1 MGLVHSIHSII
12 FQTEFYLVLTVSRC
26 CSWGMTFLDTAPLCL
41 LYPGRRVNSQKG
53 CGMGKPMRGVRSLTA
68 RDRKFPFTAPPSGAV
83 SRPEKALCFFLL
95 ALVNSRMA
103 SRWVGE
109 ISRGE
114 DNPLP
119 MSPCQPYHSCG
130 LAWGCWERQGLE
142 YVLLSGE
149 C

>member
-68 RDRKFPFTAPPSGAV
+68 RDSLLKV
-83 SRPEKALCFFLL
+83 SIHG
-95 ALVNSRMA
+95 ST
-103 SRWVGE
+103 
-109 ISRGE
+109 
-114 DNPLP
+114 
-119 MSPCQPYHSCG
+119 
-130 LAWGCWERQGLE
+130 ERCCVPTREGS
-142 YVLLSGE
+142 VLLPPCSGE
-149 C
+149 QQDGVQVGRGDIAGGG